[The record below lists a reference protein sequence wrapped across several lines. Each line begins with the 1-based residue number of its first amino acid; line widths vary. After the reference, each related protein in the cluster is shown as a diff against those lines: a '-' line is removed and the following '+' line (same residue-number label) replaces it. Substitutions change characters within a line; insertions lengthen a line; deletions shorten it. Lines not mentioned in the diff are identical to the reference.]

1 MRKSLIFIPL
11 LFAATSAIAQP
22 APQLPPQL
30 TDPATAQK
38 LANAMQALSHVF
50 LDMKVGEVQAA
61 LEGRPASPAE
71 RNMTV
76 RDMARR
82 DDPDFDRHF
91 QQQMANVGPMMQH
104 SMKALNQA
112 LPAMMKG
119 LTDAQKSLERA
130 VANMP
135 DPTYPKR

>member
-1 MRKSLIFIPL
+1 MRKILNALPL
-11 LFAATSAIAQP
+11 LLCASPAFAQSAP
-22 APQLPPQL
+22 RLPPQL

-38 LANAMQALSHVF
+38 LTNAMQALSGVF
-50 LDMKVGEVQAA
+50 LNMKVGEVQAA
-61 LEGRPASPAE
+61 LEGRQATPAE

-82 DDPDFDRHF
+82 DDPEFDRHF
-91 QQQMANVGPMMQH
+91 QQQMANIGPTVQRSMQ
-104 SMKALNQA
+104 ALNQA

-119 LTDAQKSLERA
+119 LHDAEKSLDRA